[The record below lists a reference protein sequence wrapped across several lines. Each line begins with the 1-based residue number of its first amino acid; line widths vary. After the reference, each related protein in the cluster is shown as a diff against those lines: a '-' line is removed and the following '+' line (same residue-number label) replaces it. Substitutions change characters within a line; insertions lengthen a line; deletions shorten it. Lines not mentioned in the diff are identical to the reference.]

1 MGFEPCVARDGE
13 VARVDLERERG
24 QIPKAWEALDGV
36 PNRRSKNRIA
46 SESEHM
52 LGVRGVRDRVGAAV
66 CMQAGA
72 RVKRTDA
79 RIQRVSTQHKS
90 SDGQQI
96 IK

>member
-13 VARVDLERERG
+13 VTRVDLERERG

-46 SESEHM
+46 SESEHNV
-52 LGVRGVRDRVGAAV
+52 GRERGVGVLGAAV
-66 CMQAGA
+66 WRCQGEKNGRAA
-72 RVKRTDA
+72 H
-79 RIQRVSTQHKS
+79 TQHKS

>member
-46 SESEHM
+46 SESEHNVGRERGV
-52 LGVRGVRDRVGAAV
+52 GVRRGRRRRG
-66 CMQAGA
+66 GA
-72 RVKRTDA
+72 RVQRTDA
-79 RIQRVSTQHKS
+79 RSQHS
-90 SDGQQI
+90 GQ
-96 IK
+96 KL